1 MKKNNGQV
9 VIQSKEKENNE
20 EQAKNN
26 EFKSKPDLELA
37 LIPNW
42 CEPHRQLW
50 DPTLKLWI
58 SIPTKA
64 KPGCNNE
71 KPWPNVYKRHEP
83 EV

>member
-37 LIPNW
+37 LIPN
-42 CEPHRQLW
+42 
-50 DPTLKLWI
+50 
-58 SIPTKA
+58 
-64 KPGCNNE
+64 
-71 KPWPNVYKRHEP
+71 
-83 EV
+83 